1 MGKMLYFSSL
11 SYDERRMI
19 IDYLFKD
26 VDFIKNVLLEYSH
39 SKRFK
44 EFLLQNEIF
53 SYKELS
59 LHTEKEVKA
68 ISNKNFAEKLRCML
82 KQRGLDFLPSIND
95 ARIRKENDTFSS
107 VVQAKKY
114 IIAKNAGIANGDII
128 SIKSSGEQYVVL
140 SCSVYMSL
148 DAKRYEVVYGTKDNK
163 RINANDI
170 CSVNNTA
177 YDFKDKMKNI
187 GL

>member
-1 MGKMLYFSSL
+1 MGEMLYFSSL
-11 SYDERRMI
+11 SSDERRMI

-53 SYKELS
+53 SYKALS

-68 ISNKNFAEKLRCML
+68 ISNKNFAEKLRGML

-95 ARIRKENDTFSS
+95 ARIIKANDTFSS

>member
-1 MGKMLYFSSL
+1 MGEMLYFSSL
-11 SYDERRMI
+11 SSDERRMI

-53 SYKELS
+53 SYKALS
-59 LHTEKEVKA
+59 LHTEKEVKS
-68 ISNKNFAEKLRCML
+68 ISNKNFAEKLRGML
-82 KQRGLDFLPSIND
+82 KQRELDFLPSIND
-95 ARIRKENDTFSS
+95 ARIRKANDTFSS
-107 VVQAKKY
+107 VVHAKKY

-128 SIKSSGEQYVVL
+128 SIKSSGDQYVVL

-148 DAKRYEVVYGTKDNK
+148 DAKRYEVVYETKDNK

-177 YDFKDKMKNI
+177 YYFKDKMKNI

>member
-1 MGKMLYFSSL
+1 MGEMLYFSSL
-11 SYDERRMI
+11 SSDERRMI
-19 IDYLFKD
+19 IDYLFND
-26 VDFIKNVLLEYSH
+26 VDFIKNVLLEYSQ

-53 SYKELS
+53 SYKALS

-68 ISNKNFAEKLRCML
+68 ISNKNFAEKLRGML

-95 ARIRKENDTFSS
+95 ARIRKANDTFSS

-114 IIAKNAGIANGDII
+114 IIAKNAGISNGDII
-128 SIKSSGEQYVVL
+128 SIKSSGEQYVVI
-140 SCSVYMSL
+140 SCSGYMSL
-148 DAKRYEVVYGTKDNK
+148 DAKRYEVVYGTKDKK